1 MKKCVSFE
9 KKSMFSVK
17 IGVFSPPLLA
27 VFRRHFSISQT
38 QLHQNLVFC
47 KPFFPAPA
55 HTCRL
60 TPEPVDMERKKF
72 QDRTCMVF
80 CPRCPRSQDWKIQ
93 KQTPHSLPFPPHTT
107 LSMLP
112 NCSSSST
119 YLPSFSTKSGHLFIL
134 HIFAFHAFHH
144 RFLAR
149 YLYLHLLT
157 LQK

>member
-1 MKKCVSFE
+1 MGKCVSFE

-17 IGVFSPPLLA
+17 IGVYSPPLLA

-47 KPFFPAPA
+47 KPFFPAPP

-80 CPRCPRSQDWKIQ
+80 CPRCPDRKIG
-93 KQTPHSLPFPPHTT
+93 KSRNRLSTPCHSLHI
-107 LSMLP
+107 
-112 NCSSSST
+112 
-119 YLPSFSTKSGHLFIL
+119 LPSQCCQTVAPLPPISHHFPRRAATSSFYIFL
-134 HIFAFHAFHH
+134 HFTHFTIVFWHVIHI
-144 RFLAR
+144 
-149 YLYLHLLT
+149 YIY
-157 LQK
+157 

>member
-1 MKKCVSFE
+1 MGKCVSFE

-17 IGVFSPPLLA
+17 IGVYSPPLLA

-47 KPFFPAPA
+47 KPFLPAPP

-93 KQTPHSLPFPPHTT
+93 KQTLHSLPFPHI
-107 LSMLP
+107 
-112 NCSSSST
+112 
-119 YLPSFSTKSGHLFIL
+119 LPSQCCQTVAPPPPVSHHFPQRAATPSFYIFL
-134 HIFAFHAFHH
+134 HFTHFTIVFWHVIHI
-144 RFLAR
+144 
-149 YLYLHLLT
+149 YIY
-157 LQK
+157 